1 MNSSTLHILYFE
13 TEILLSDDGIVIF
26 SDNLDDDINEKL
38 LGKWQ
43 PNIYMCLLMCSVL
56 YVKTHIV
63 VFYYISHM
71 YVKFII

>member
-1 MNSSTLHILYFE
+1 MNTSTLHILYFE

-26 SDNLDDDINEKL
+26 SDDLADDINEIL

-56 YVKTHIV
+56 YVKTHMV
-63 VFYYISHM
+63 VFYYVSHM
-71 YVKFII
+71 YVKLII

>member
-1 MNSSTLHILYFE
+1 MNTSTLHILYFE
-13 TEILLSDDGIVIF
+13 TEILVIF
-26 SDNLDDDINEKL
+26 SDDLADDINEKL

-56 YVKTHIV
+56 YVKTHMV
-63 VFYYISHM
+63 VFYYVSHM